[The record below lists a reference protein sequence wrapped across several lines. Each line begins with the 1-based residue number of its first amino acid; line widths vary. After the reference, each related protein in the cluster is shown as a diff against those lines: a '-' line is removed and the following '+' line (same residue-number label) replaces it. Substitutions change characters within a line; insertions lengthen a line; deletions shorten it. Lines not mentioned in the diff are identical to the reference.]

1 MSQEEN
7 LLDVV
12 AAVYKWKW
20 PILGTSFVAAIITA
34 VASLTLDNHYQASTL
49 FYAASPDLALPKRV
63 GHETEKQRIYGN
75 DNDLDRLLSLS
86 QSSKVNDYLIE
97 KFNLYDHYEINRD
110 NPKAKH
116 KLLLKLNKYYE
127 TKKTKYDAINLT
139 VEDKDPE
146 MAANMAN
153 AARGRIDALAQVL
166 VKESQKKLLEAAH
179 NSISTKEKEFVS
191 YTDSLQRLG
200 QRYGIFSSDA
210 QGEAFGSKLVETE
223 GNYLKY
229 SAESDYLKSAGAP
242 QDSIAKAKAKAAGYA
257 KQLDALK
264 KDVSKFSAGYPAFK
278 SLERRIRDFG
288 NNMSLEKDKMA
299 QLQATYDSPITTIH
313 VVEPAT
319 RPVVKSR
326 PKRSLLVIGVAFFT
340 FVMMTLWTLIKHQL
354 DKNNWKEHFRNA

>member
-179 NSISTKEKEFVS
+179 KSISTKEKEFVS
-191 YTDSLQRLG
+191 YTCLLYTSPSPRDQRG
-200 QRYGIFSSDA
+200 SRMPSSA
-210 QGEAFGSKLVETE
+210 
-223 GNYLKY
+223 
-229 SAESDYLKSAGAP
+229 
-242 QDSIAKAKAKAAGYA
+242 
-257 KQLDALK
+257 
-264 KDVSKFSAGYPAFK
+264 
-278 SLERRIRDFG
+278 
-288 NNMSLEKDKMA
+288 
-299 QLQATYDSPITTIH
+299 
-313 VVEPAT
+313 
-319 RPVVKSR
+319 
-326 PKRSLLVIGVAFFT
+326 
-340 FVMMTLWTLIKHQL
+340 
-354 DKNNWKEHFRNA
+354 